1 MNNKKDLY
9 QNVALDLLTTQS
21 WYMHQLKTVLKPYDI
36 SPAQYNILRILN
48 GANNRPVSAS
58 YLKEQVIDKGS
69 NITRLIDKMEIK
81 KWVTRCLCET
91 NRRQMDID
99 ITEDGKLVLLK
110 VTKEIDEL
118 IKVLYSITEDEARV
132 VSKIL
137 TKIRN

>member
-1 MNNKKDLY
+1 MKNKKDLY
-9 QNVALDLLTTQS
+9 QNVAVELLTTQS

-48 GANNRPVSAS
+48 GATDRPVSAS
-58 YLKEQVIDKGS
+58 YLKDRVIDKGS

-81 KWVTRCLCET
+81 NWVTRSLCET

-99 ITEDGKLVLLK
+99 ITGEGINVLSE
-110 VTKEIDEL
+110 VTEEINEL
-118 IKVLYSITEDEARV
+118 IKVLYSITEDEAKM

-137 TKIRN
+137 IKIRG

>member
-1 MNNKKDLY
+1 MKTKKDLY
-9 QNVALDLLTTQS
+9 QNVAVELLTTHS

-48 GANNRPVSAS
+48 GAKIRPVSAA
-58 YLKEQVIDKGS
+58 YLKDQVIDKGS

-81 KWVTRCLCET
+81 KWVTRNLCET

-99 ITEDGKLVLLK
+99 ITEEGKRVLFE

-118 IKVLYSITEDEARV
+118 IKVLYSITEDEAKL

-137 TKIRN
+137 NKIRS

>member
-9 QNVALDLLTTQS
+9 QNVAVELLTTQS

-36 SPAQYNILRILN
+36 SPAQYNILRILK
-48 GANNRPVSAS
+48 GAKNRPVSAS
-58 YLKEQVIDKGS
+58 YLKEHVIDKGS

-99 ITEDGKLVLLK
+99 ITEDGIKVLMEA
-110 VTKEIDEL
+110 TKEINEL
-118 IKVLYSITEDEARV
+118 IKVLYSITEDEAKI

-137 TKIRN
+137 IKIRG

>member
-9 QNVALDLLTTQS
+9 QNVAVNLLTTHS
-21 WYMHQLKTVLKPYDI
+21 WYMHQLKTVLNPFDI
-36 SPAQYNILRILN
+36 SPAQYNLLRILN
-48 GANNRPVSAS
+48 GAKTLPVSAS

-69 NITRLIDKMEIK
+69 NITRLIDKMELK

-99 ITEDGKLVLLK
+99 ITESGKLVLKK

-118 IKVLYSITEDEARV
+118 IKVLYSINEEDAKL
-132 VSKIL
+132 VSEIL
-137 TKIRN
+137 TKIRT

>member
-1 MNNKKDLY
+1 MKNNKDLY
-9 QNVALDLLTTQS
+9 QNTAVELLTTHS

-48 GANNRPVSAS
+48 GADNRPVSAS

-99 ITEDGKLVLLK
+99 ITEDGERVLLK
-110 VTKEIDEL
+110 VTKEVDEL
-118 IKVLYSITEDEARV
+118 IKVLYSISEDDAKII
-132 VSKIL
+132 SKIL
-137 TKIRN
+137 IKIRS

>member
-1 MNNKKDLY
+1 MKDLY
-9 QNVALDLLTTQS
+9 QKVAVELLTTHS

-48 GANNRPVSAS
+48 GADNRPVSAS
-58 YLKEQVIDKGS
+58 FLKDQVIDKGS

-99 ITEDGKLVLLK
+99 ITVDGQRVLLE
-110 VTKEIDEL
+110 VTEEINEL
-118 IKVLYSITEDEARV
+118 IKVLYSISEDEAELLT
-132 VSKIL
+132 KIL
-137 TKIRN
+137 TKIRS

>member
-1 MNNKKDLY
+1 MKNNRDLY
-9 QNVALDLLTTQS
+9 QNVAVELLTTQS

-48 GANNRPVSAS
+48 GADNRPVSAS

-99 ITEDGKLVLLK
+99 ITVDGKRVLLK

-118 IKVLYSITEDEARV
+118 IKVLYSITEDEAKV

-137 TKIRN
+137 VKIRS

>member
-9 QNVALDLLTTQS
+9 QNVAVDLLTTQS

>member
-1 MNNKKDLY
+1 MERKNNLY
-9 QNVALDLLTTQS
+9 QNLAIELLTTQS
-21 WYMHQLKTVLKPYDI
+21 WYMHQLKAVLKPYDI

-48 GANNRPVSAS
+48 GSKNRPVSAS
-58 YLKEQVIDKGS
+58 YLKERVIDKGS

-99 ITEDGKLVLLK
+99 ITEDGNRVLLK

-118 IKVLYSITEDEARV
+118 IKVFQSISKNEAKAI
-132 VSKIL
+132 SKIL
-137 TKIRN
+137 IKIRG

>member
-9 QNVALDLLTTQS
+9 QNVAVNLLTTHS
-21 WYMHQLKTVLKPYDI
+21 WYIHQLKKLLMPFDI

-48 GANNRPVSAS
+48 GAKELPVSAS

-69 NITRLIDKMEIK
+69 NITRLIDKMELK

-99 ITEDGKLVLLK
+99 ITDSGKLVLNK
-110 VTKEIDEL
+110 VTKEVDEL
-118 IKVLYSITEDEARV
+118 IKVLYSINEEEAKL
-132 VSKIL
+132 VSEIL
-137 TKIRN
+137 TKIRT

>member
-1 MNNKKDLY
+1 MKNKNEVY
-9 QNVALDLLTTQS
+9 QNVAVELLTTHS

-48 GANNRPVSAS
+48 GANNSPVSAS
-58 YLKEQVIDKGS
+58 YLKDQVIDKGS

-81 KWVTRCLCET
+81 KWVTRCLCES

-99 ITEDGKLVLLK
+99 ITEDGRSVLIE
-110 VTKEIDEL
+110 VTKEVDEL
-118 IKVLYSITEDEARV
+118 IKVLYAITEEEAKL

-137 TKIRN
+137 TKIRG

>member
-1 MNNKKDLY
+1 MKNKKDLY
-9 QNVALDLLTTQS
+9 QNVAVELLTTQS

-48 GANNRPVSAS
+48 GATNRPVSAS
-58 YLKEQVIDKGS
+58 YLKDRVIDKGS

-81 KWVTRCLCET
+81 NWVTRSLCET

-99 ITEDGKLVLLK
+99 ITREGINVLSE
-110 VTKEIDEL
+110 VTEEINEL
-118 IKVLYSITEDEARV
+118 IKVLYSITEDEAKM

-137 TKIRN
+137 IKIRG

>member
-1 MNNKKDLY
+1 ML
-9 QNVALDLLTTQS
+9 
-21 WYMHQLKTVLKPYDI
+21 QLKTVLKPYDI

-48 GANNRPVSAS
+48 GAKNRPVSAS

-99 ITEDGKLVLLK
+99 ITEDGKRVLLK
-110 VTKEIDEL
+110 ATKEIDEL
-118 IKVLYSITEDEARV
+118 IKVLYSITEAEAEM

-137 TKIRN
+137 MKIRS

>member
-1 MNNKKDLY
+1 MKNKKELY
-9 QNVALDLLTTQS
+9 QNVAVELLTTHS
-21 WYMHQLKTVLKPYDI
+21 WYMHQLKAVLKPQDI

-48 GANNRPVSAS
+48 GAENRPVSAT

-69 NITRLIDKMEIK
+69 NITRLIDKMEVK

-99 ITEDGKLVLLK
+99 ITEEGMVVLSA
-110 VTKEIDEL
+110 VTKEINKL
-118 IKVLYSITEDEARV
+118 IKVLYSISEEEAVV

-137 TKIRN
+137 NKIRG

>member
-1 MNNKKDLY
+1 MISKKDVY
-9 QNVALDLLTTQS
+9 QNVAVELLTTHS
-21 WYMHQLKTVLKPYDI
+21 WYMHQLKAVLKPYDI

-48 GANNRPVSAS
+48 GADALPVSAA
-58 YLKEQVIDKGS
+58 YLKDRVIDRGS

-81 KWVTRCLCET
+81 KWVTRSLCET

-99 ITEDGKLVLLK
+99 ITEAGERVLIEA
-110 VTKEIDEL
+110 TKEINEL

-137 TKIRN
+137 NKIRG

>member
-1 MNNKKDLY
+1 MNNKKNLY
-9 QNVALDLLTTQS
+9 QNVAVELLTTQS
-21 WYMHQLKTVLKPYDI
+21 WYMHQLKKVLKPYDI

-48 GANNRPVSAS
+48 GAKNRPVSAS
-58 YLKEQVIDKGS
+58 YLKGQVIDKGS

-99 ITEDGKLVLLK
+99 ISEEGIKVLVEA
-110 VTKEIDEL
+110 TKEINEL
-118 IKVLYSITEDEARV
+118 IKVLYSISEDEAKL

-137 TKIRN
+137 IKIRS

>member
-1 MNNKKDLY
+1 MNSKKKLY
-9 QNVALDLLTTQS
+9 QDVAVNLLTTHS
-21 WYMHQLKTVLKPYDI
+21 WYMHQLKTVLSPFDI

-48 GANNRPVSAS
+48 GAKIRPVSAS

-69 NITRLIDKMEIK
+69 NITRLIDKMELK

-99 ITEDGKLVLLK
+99 ITEIGKLVLIK

-118 IKVLYSITEDEARV
+118 IKVLYSINEKEAKL
-132 VSKIL
+132 VSEVL
-137 TKIRN
+137 TKIRT